1 MFFLR
6 NVHKILGA
14 VVVIP
19 SRLHTIAIRSTMKRM
34 DWKRALLLLLLLPTP
49 AASATSADTLWARRA
64 LRQQLFFI
72 HYLRQTPPDTP
83 LTSPARLDTFLQ
95 RAKRAWLRHTPLQEA
110 ALRRLSPYVYLLL
123 VASATQFDT
132 LPHSFECHVY
142 HRYMVPA
149 FLANFDDA
157 EPATHPERAHL
168 IAYAPDLEVIT
179 SPLLF
184 ECALPDSTWQALYQR
199 LQRLP
204 DLIQAY
210 QTQATHDSL
219 LRSQLRRTHRLIS
232 RRLPLLTLEASRR
245 RQQFGRAF
253 LALAAQA
260 ARFTQ
265 PRYLRALG
273 QHLWNDL
280 RQRKQTDQALAVL
293 DLLARSLPASEL
305 PPDTLRAW
313 YLRTD
318 STRGLQRFRLFSWA
332 PLPVLLPSERRH
344 TLQGRYLELQQQQE
358 VDISQ
363 WQGKWVLLDFWA
375 TWCTPCI
382 AQIRELRALHRQY
395 SDQIVLLSISSD
407 AVTGGAPVDTV
418 RAFMQQHGIDYPVL
432 YDRPDASLTRQF
444 EIFGFPSLLLL
455 NPEGYLM
462 VAAASPRRYMLT
474 LPEVQAFL
482 EQRARSTG
490 GQN

>member
-1 MFFLR
+1 
-6 NVHKILGA
+6 
-14 VVVIP
+14 
-19 SRLHTIAIRSTMKRM
+19 MKRTG
-34 DWKRALLLLLLLPTP
+34 WKRALLLLLVVTS
-49 AASATSADTLWARRA
+49 AASATPGDTLWARRA

-72 HYLRQTPPDTP
+72 HYLQQTPPDTP
-83 LTSPARLDTFLQ
+83 FTSLARLDTFLQ
-95 RAKRAWLRHTPLQEA
+95 RAERAWLRHTPLQEA

-123 VASATQFDT
+123 VASATQFT
-132 LPHSFECHVY
+132 PLPRPLECHVY
-142 HRYMVPA
+142 RRYMVPA

-157 EPATHPERAHL
+157 APATHPERAHL

-184 ECALPDSTWQALYQR
+184 ECALPDFTWQALYQR

-210 QTQATHDSL
+210 QLRASSDSL
-219 LRSQLRRTHRLIS
+219 LHARLQRTSRLIS
-232 RRLPLLTLEASRR
+232 RRLPLLTLEALR
-245 RQQFGRAF
+245 RQQQFGQVF
-253 LALAAQA
+253 LELAAQA
-260 ARFTQ
+260 SRFTQ

-273 QHLWNDL
+273 HSLWNDL

-313 YLRTD
+313 YLHTD
-318 STRGLQRFRLFSWA
+318 STRGLQRFQLFSRA

-382 AQIRELRALHRQY
+382 AQIPKLRALHRQY
-395 SDQIVLLSISSD
+395 GDQIVLLSISSD

-418 RAFMQQHGIDYPVL
+418 RAFMQRHGIDYPVL

-462 VAAASPRRYMLT
+462 VAAASPGRYMLT

-482 EQRARSTG
+482 EQRTRFAC
-490 GQN
+490 GQD